1 MSKTMKPIL
10 KDISS
15 NSKDASTQVIAN
27 EISKLTSKRNL
38 NLDLIRCVAIF
49 FVISVHFLLNTSFYS
64 TAVYGKKMYLL
75 ILLRVI
81 FISCVPLFMMLT
93 GYLMSKKEPTKEYYK
108 KISRVVVT
116 YVICSLL
123 CILFKM
129 LYKGQ
134 AFSFRNIVSSILNFS
149 ACNYA
154 WYIEMY
160 LGLYIIIP
168 FLNKVYNACK
178 DKKEK
183 QLLIIAFVLLTIAP
197 ITLNIYFK
205 IIPSFWVQLYPITYY
220 FVGTYLRDYTP
231 KVNKKKAIP
240 LLAGLILVFGTFN
253 YFHFYKKYFD
263 FSAFAGEAGIE
274 TFIIAILIFCIL
286 MSLDLKKISK
296 NTASLITKISELSL
310 GMYLLSYIFDDI
322 FYHCD
327 LMKNAPTMIEQ
338 FKYYFVIVPVVF
350 VCSAYTSQIVE
361 WIRLGLSWTWK
372 QVYKGFNAIGSK
384 IK

>member
-75 ILLRVI
+75 VLFRVI
-81 FISCVPLFMMLT
+81 FMSCVSLFIMLT
-93 GYLMSKKEPTKEYYK
+93 GYLMNKKEPTKEYYK

-123 CILFKM
+123 CVLFRT
-129 LYKGQ
+129 LYKGES
-134 AFSFRNIVSSILNFS
+134 FSFARIVSSVLNFS
-149 ACNYA
+149 GCGYA

-168 FLNKVYNACK
+168 FLNKAYNGCK

-183 QLLIIAFVLLTIAP
+183 RIVSWSI
-197 ITLNIYFK
+197 
-205 IIPSFWVQLYPITYY
+205 
-220 FVGTYLRDYTP
+220 
-231 KVNKKKAIP
+231 
-240 LLAGLILVFGTFN
+240 
-253 YFHFYKKYFD
+253 
-263 FSAFAGEAGIE
+263 
-274 TFIIAILIFCIL
+274 C
-286 MSLDLKKISK
+286 
-296 NTASLITKISELSL
+296 
-310 GMYLLSYIFDDI
+310 IFD
-322 FYHCD
+322 YSSNH
-327 LMKNAPTMIEQ
+327 
-338 FKYYFVIVPVVF
+338 FKSVF
-350 VCSAYTSQIVE
+350 
-361 WIRLGLSWTWK
+361 
-372 QVYKGFNAIGSK
+372 
-384 IK
+384 